1 METWSKLNNYYFTVS
16 WRNFY
21 QNYWQSA
28 LADFCSMGM
37 KLSRFTQLLKYNFEL
52 LVILYMIYILC
63 YHKSTTLI
71 SESFESRVTCQIP
84 FIDTKYNLQIHF
96 WCDIIDSNVTLLSTV
111 EIHKLPSRWNHLYQ
125 LQHLHYSE

>member
-1 METWSKLNNYYFTVS
+1 
-16 WRNFY
+16 
-21 QNYWQSA
+21 
-28 LADFCSMGM
+28 M

-84 FIDTKYNLQIHF
+84 VIDTKYNLQIHF
-96 WCDIIDSNVTLLSTV
+96 WYDIIDSNVTLLSTV
-111 EIHKLPSRWNHLYQ
+111 EIHKLPSR
-125 LQHLHYSE
+125 